1 MVGPNLDPTLGKAR
15 VGAATTSIALC
26 RILPAFRIETRA
38 PGPIQSVFQSNI
50 KRSSRPQF

>member
-1 MVGPNLDPTLGKAR
+1 MVGPNLDPTLGKTR

-38 PGPIQSVFQSNI
+38 LGPSNQSSKVT
-50 KRSSRPQF
+50 